1 MSLDNQICHKSWPEE
16 EKLESSTWRELKA
29 IHFGLLSFLPF
40 VKNKVIYWFTD
51 NKTAAFV
58 IHNVNP
64 LRKKWAERCVGPKN
78 CLRIFKLS
86 KSVNGKESIPA
97 IHPGPKAPVT
107 WPHPIEPR
115 RGRVGK
121 A

>member
-1 MSLDNQICHKSWPEE
+1 MESHTFLCGDFMLKLVWRLYDNLIPSG
-16 EKLESSTWRELKA
+16 RN
-29 IHFGLLSFLPF
+29 G
-40 VKNKVIYWFTD
+40 
-51 NKTAAFV
+51 
-58 IHNVNP
+58 
-64 LRKKWAERCVGPKN
+64 RKRRVGPKN

-97 IHPGPKAPVT
+97 IHPSPKAPVT

-121 A
+121 ARPARRPKQAKTERQEASTPFANH

>member
-1 MSLDNQICHKSWPEE
+1 MTKATITRCNLSARFFCIDATLLCKF
-16 EKLESSTWRELKA
+16 ES
-29 IHFGLLSFLPF
+29 
-40 VKNKVIYWFTD
+40 
-51 NKTAAFV
+51 
-58 IHNVNP
+58 VNP
-64 LRKKWAERCVGPKN
+64 LRKKWAKRCIGLKN
-78 CLRIFKLS
+78 CLRMFFKLS